1 VTRNGRAGRRAVG
14 ARRTERGLPEV
25 TGQRSGRDTRRPVAA
40 VSRGDATEP
49 SVSGDV
55 SPGEL
60 AEQTATTGAEEG
72 THTLFGR
79 GMLYVVVWSIPVV
92 SAAVVS
98 PVLAHLLPPSQFG
111 QLASGIALHQVMI
124 VLAVVGLD
132 QVLILARAE
141 ARSDTPA
148 RSYLAIGLALACAI
162 TCMAVGSAPW
172 WSRELGFPGLAG
184 IVLVTLAW
192 TVPAA
197 GLQLVTVLLMSQDRL
212 RAFAC
217 LVVVSGVGA
226 HTVGLGM
233 VLGTGSRTAS
243 TYALGYLTAMT
254 AVLVAGLVL
263 VKPRWHGL
271 LDVHLVRR
279 GLALGLPLSIGA
291 LAAHVLTAGDRLVIQ
306 RLLGSA
312 ETGRYQI
319 AYIIGYLGAT
329 VLHLTTG
336 AWAPRIAAVRDEAQR
351 WALLATARERLI
363 KLMNPTI
370 LGLTLAAPLA
380 LTIVA
385 PPSYRPEHLLP
396 VVFLVALAGFPL
408 VFCSVFERAL
418 ITLRRGRA
426 LAGSAI
432 VAATV
437 NIGLNL
443 VLVPSWGITGAAA
456 ATVFAFALQAFVQR
470 LALPRGVTLPRPR
483 LTVVMAALVA
493 VVLSATTLLL
503 PQTPTWNLGRFLL
516 AAACLPWLF
525 VELQRARS
533 NGAVDRGTRRMPP

>member
-1 VTRNGRAGRRAVG
+1 MTSDRRPGERAVRSQR
-14 ARRTERGLPEV
+14 AERASAEA
-25 TGQRSGRDTRRPVAA
+25 TGQRPDEGMRRSVAA
-40 VSRGDATEP
+40 AGRSDATDLP
-49 SVSGDV
+49 DV
-55 SPGEL
+55 LPLEMAG
-60 AEQTATTGAEEG
+60 QMVPTGSEEG

-111 QLASGIALHQVMI
+111 LLASGIALHQVMI

-141 ARSDTPA
+141 AHSDTPA
-148 RSYLAIGLALACAI
+148 RSYVAIGLALACA
-162 TCMAVGSAPW
+162 TTSTAVGSAPW
-172 WSRELGFPGLAG
+172 WSRELGFPGPAG

-197 GLQLVTVLLMSQDRL
+197 GLQLITVLLMSQDRL
-212 RAFAC
+212 RAFAF

-226 HTVGLGM
+226 HTIGLGM
-233 VLGTGSRTAS
+233 VLATGSRTAS

-263 VKPRWHGL
+263 VRPRWRGL
-271 LDVHLVRR
+271 ADMHLVRR
-279 GLALGLPLSIGA
+279 GLGLGIPLSIGA

-306 RLLGSA
+306 RLLGPVEA
-312 ETGRYQI
+312 GRYQI

-329 VLHLTTG
+329 VLHLTAG

-351 WALLATARERLI
+351 WALLAHAREGLI
-363 KLMNPTI
+363 KLMSPVI

-380 LTIVA
+380 LTVVA
-385 PPSYRPEHLLP
+385 PPSYRPEHLMP
-396 VVFLVALAGFPL
+396 VVFFVALAGFPL
-408 VFCSVFERAL
+408 LFCSVFERAL
-418 ITLRRGRA
+418 VTLRRGRV
-426 LAGSAI
+426 LAVSAI

-443 VLVPSWGITGAAA
+443 AFVPIWGIVGSAA
-456 ATVFAFALQAFVQR
+456 ATLLAYALQAFIQR
-470 LALPRGVTLPRPR
+470 MALPRTVTLPGPR
-483 LTVVMAALVA
+483 LVVVTGALVA
-493 VVLSATTLLL
+493 VALSALSLLL
-503 PQTPTWNLGRFLL
+503 PQTPAWNLARFSI
-516 AAACLPWLF
+516 AVVCLPWLF
-525 VELQRARS
+525 LELRRARS
-533 NGAVDRGTRRMPP
+533 NGTVPGEPQRMPP